1 MLKKIDHLGI
11 AVNSL
16 NEYMNLYGNILGMAF
31 HGMETIEEQKVKVAF
46 FKVGETKIELLEST
60 CPDGP
65 IAKHI
70 SSRGQGLQHIAY
82 HVLNVEEAIYE
93 MKKKGIIMIDEQPRI
108 GAGGARIA
116 FMHPKSTKGIL
127 VELCENI

>member
-16 NEYMNLYGNILGMAF
+16 HEYMDLYRNILGMRF
-31 HGMETIEEQKVKVAF
+31 YGEETIEDQKVKVAL

-65 IAKHI
+65 IARHI
-70 SSRGQGLQHIAY
+70 SLRGPGLQHIAY
-82 HVLNVEEAIYE
+82 HVLNVEEAIFE
-93 MKKKGIIMIDEQPRI
+93 MKKRGVIMIDEQPRI

-127 VELCENI
+127 IELCEYA